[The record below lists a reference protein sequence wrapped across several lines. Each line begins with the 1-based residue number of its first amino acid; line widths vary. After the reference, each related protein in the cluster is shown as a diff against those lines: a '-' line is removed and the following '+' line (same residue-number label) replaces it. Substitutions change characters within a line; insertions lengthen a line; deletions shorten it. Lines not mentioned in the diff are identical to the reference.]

1 MTPSNAGGIL
11 FKSVVAATGVG
22 LAAYLLIEL
31 RSLIVPVALAGLLA
45 YVCRPLVAVL
55 ERYRVPRDVAIGL
68 LLLLFVLSSLFIVN
82 RIRAVIP
89 TDIQAIELK
98 VEVLHKINERY
109 KALMGLDES
118 LAKGNRLYRLVHRD
132 LDPLVDRVNHELAL
146 TPEERATLIASR
158 ARRPDAS
165 TASDRLLVH
174 DRANLLTLKLRSRT
188 ALAEADAV
196 GPGRPE
202 VVQAPTLVPKKPL
215 AALAD
220 ILSTW
225 LVAPL
230 VFLFL
235 LRDTGELKRGL
246 LGMVSNRLFE
256 PALTVMAD
264 LDRAVGSYVRGIF
277 LEGALLGFTVA
288 LLLTIVGVPLRWAI
302 AIGLLAAATNMVP
315 YVGSV
320 IAVLGGLGYVVL
332 AEEIHPLLPAVD
344 MENVW
349 IWVIVAVGLAELLKN
364 VIYEPLVLGG
374 AVKLQPLVVVIGV
387 FGGAI
392 LFGVVGM
399 LLAIP
404 TIVVLKVFVSST
416 ARQLKAYGL
425 VY

>member
-1 MTPSNAGGIL
+1 VTPSNAGGFL
-11 FKSVVAATGVG
+11 VKSAVAAAGVG

-31 RSLIVPVALAGLLA
+31 RSLIVPVAVAGLLA

-55 ERYRVPRDVAIGL
+55 ERYRVPRDVAIGM
-68 LLLLFVLSSLFIVN
+68 LLLLFVLSALFIVN

-98 VEVLHKINERY
+98 VEVLYKINERH
-109 KALMGLDES
+109 KAMMGLDES

-132 LDPLVDRVNHELAL
+132 LDPWVDRVNHELAL
-146 TPEERATLIASR
+146 TPEERATLFASR
-158 ARRPDAS
+158 PRRPDAS
-165 TASDRLLVH
+165 TASDRLLDH
-174 DRANLLTLKLRSRT
+174 DRANLRTLKLRSRT
-188 ALAEADAV
+188 ALAEADPV
-196 GPGRPE
+196 GPGRTE
-202 VVQAPTLVPKKPL
+202 VVQAPTLVAKKPL

-302 AIGLLAAATNMVP
+302 AIGLLSAATNIVP

-332 AEEIHPLLPAVD
+332 AEEIQPLLPAVD
-344 MENVW
+344 IENVW

-374 AVKLQPLVVVIGV
+374 AVELHPLVVVIGV
-387 FGGAI
+387 FGAAI

-425 VY
+425 V

>member
-1 MTPSNAGGIL
+1 
-11 FKSVVAATGVG
+11 V
-22 LAAYLLIEL
+22 
-31 RSLIVPVALAGLLA
+31 
-45 YVCRPLVAVL
+45 
-55 ERYRVPRDVAIGL
+55 
-68 LLLLFVLSSLFIVN
+68 
-82 RIRAVIP
+82 
-89 TDIQAIELK
+89 
-98 VEVLHKINERY
+98 
-109 KALMGLDES
+109 
-118 LAKGNRLYRLVHRD
+118 
-132 LDPLVDRVNHELAL
+132 
-146 TPEERATLIASR
+146 
-158 ARRPDAS
+158 
-165 TASDRLLVH
+165 SDRLLDH

-188 ALAEADAV
+188 AVAKADAV
-196 GPGRPE
+196 GPGPPE
-202 VVQAPTLVPKKPL
+202 VAQAPTLVPKKPL

-264 LDRAVGSYVRGIF
+264 LDHAVGNYVRGVL

-288 LLLTIVGVPLRWAI
+288 LLLTIVGIPLRWAI
-302 AIGLLAAATNMVP
+302 AIGLLSAATNMAP
-315 YVGSV
+315 YIGSV

-332 AEEIHPLLPAVD
+332 AEEIQPLLPTVD

-349 IWVIVAVGLAELLKN
+349 IWVIMAVGLAEMLKN

-374 AVKLQPLVVVIGV
+374 AVKLHPLVVVIAV

-392 LFGVVGM
+392 LFGAVGM
-399 LLAIP
+399 LIAIP

-425 VY
+425 I

>member
-1 MTPSNAGGIL
+1 MTPTNAGGVL
-11 FKSVVAATGVG
+11 FRSVVAAAGVG

-31 RSLIVPVALAGLLA
+31 RSLIVPVVVSALLA

-55 ERYRVPRDVAIGL
+55 ERHRVPRDGAIGL

-89 TDIQAIELK
+89 TETQAIELK
-98 VEVLHKINERY
+98 VEVLYKINERY
-109 KALMGLDES
+109 KTLMGLDES
-118 LAKGNRLYRLVHRD
+118 PAKGNRLYRLVHRD
-132 LDPLVDRVNHELAL
+132 LDPLVDGVNHELTL
-146 TPEERATLIASR
+146 TPEERAKLFASR
-158 ARRPDAS
+158 PRRAEAP
-165 TASDRLLVH
+165 TASDRLLDH
-174 DRANLLTLKLRSRT
+174 DRANLQTLKLRSRT
-188 ALAEADAV
+188 ALVEPDAA
-196 GPGRPE
+196 GPGSPE
-202 VVQAPTLVPKKPL
+202 VVQMPTLVPTKPL
-215 AALAD
+215 TAMAD

-235 LRDTGELKRGL
+235 LRDTGALKRGL
-246 LGMVSNRLFE
+246 LRVVSNRLFE

-264 LDRAVGSYVRGIF
+264 LDRALGNYVRGIF
-277 LEGALLGFTVA
+277 LAGALLGFTVA
-288 LLLTIVGVPLRWAI
+288 LLLTIVGIPLRWAI
-302 AIGLLAAATNMVP
+302 AIGLLSAATNLVP

-320 IAVLGGLGYVVL
+320 IAVLGGLGYVL
-332 AEEIHPLLPAVD
+332 LSEEIQPLLPAVD
-344 MENVW
+344 MQNVW
-349 IWVIVAVGLAELLKN
+349 IWVIGAVVLAELLKN

-374 AVKLQPLVVVIGV
+374 AVKLHPLVVVIGV

-404 TIVVLKVFVSST
+404 TIVVHKVFVAST

-425 VY
+425 V

>member
-1 MTPSNAGGIL
+1 MTSGNAGGIL
-11 FKSVVAATGVG
+11 FKSVVAAAGVS
-22 LAAYLLIEL
+22 LAAYLIIEL
-31 RSLIVPVALAGLLA
+31 RSLIVPVAVAGLLA
-45 YVCRPLVAVL
+45 YVCRPAVAVL
-55 ERYRVPRDVAIGL
+55 ERYRIPRDVAIGM
-68 LLLLFVLSSLFIVN
+68 LLLLFVLSALFIVN

-89 TDIQAIELK
+89 TDIQTIELK
-98 VEVLHKINERY
+98 VEALHKINARY

-132 LDPLVDRVNHELAL
+132 LDPLVDHINHDLAL
-146 TPEERATLIASR
+146 TPEERATLAASR
-158 ARRPDAS
+158 SRRPDGS

-174 DRANLLTLKLRSRT
+174 DQANLLTLKLRSRT
-188 ALAEADAV
+188 TLAQADAM
-196 GPGRPE
+196 GPPRSE
-202 VVQAPTLVPKKPL
+202 AVEAPTLVPKKPL

-235 LRDTGELKRGL
+235 LRDAGELKRGV
-246 LGMVSNRLFE
+246 LGMVPNRLFE

-264 LDRAVGSYVRGIF
+264 LDGAVGSYVRGIL

-302 AIGLLAAATNMVP
+302 AIGILSAATNVVP

-320 IAVLGGLGYVVL
+320 IAMLGGLGYVVL
-332 AEEIHPLLPAVD
+332 AEEIQPLLPSVD
-344 MENVW
+344 SESAW
-349 IWVIVAVGLAELLKN
+349 IWVIAAVGLAELLKN
-364 VIYEPLVLGG
+364 VVYEPLVLGG
-374 AVKLQPLVVVIGV
+374 AVELHPLVVVIGV

-404 TIVVLKVFVSST
+404 TIVVVRVFISST
-416 ARQLKAYGL
+416 TRQLKAYGL

>member
-1 MTPSNAGGIL
+1 ML
-11 FKSVVAATGVG
+11 FKSVVAAAGVA
-22 LAAYLLIEL
+22 LLAYLLMEL
-31 RSLIVPVALAGLLA
+31 RSLIVPVVVSGLLA
-45 YVCRPLVAVL
+45 YICRPLVARL
-55 ERYRVPRDVAIGL
+55 EGYRVPRDVAIGL
-68 LLLLFVLSSLFIVN
+68 LLLLFVLSFLFIVN
-82 RIRAVIP
+82 RIQAVMP

-118 LAKGNRLYRLVHRD
+118 LAKGNRVYQLVHRD
-132 LDPLVDRVNHELAL
+132 LDPLVDRVNHDLAL
-146 TPEERATLIASR
+146 TREERAQLIASR
-158 ARRPDAS
+158 PDAP
-165 TASDRLLVH
+165 AGSDRLLDH
-174 DRANLLTLKLRSRT
+174 HRANLQTLKLRSRT
-188 ALAEADAV
+188 ALAEPDAV
-196 GPGRPE
+196 EPTPSE
-202 VVQAPTLVPKKPL
+202 AVQAPTRVPKTPL

-225 LVAPL
+225 IIAPL

-235 LRDTGELKRGL
+235 IRDTGELKRGL
-246 LGMVSNRLFE
+246 LGAVSNRLFE

-264 LDRAVGSYVRGIF
+264 LDRALGNYVRGLF
-277 LEGALLGFTVA
+277 LECALLGLTVA

-302 AIGLLAAATNMVP
+302 AIGLFAGATNMVP
-315 YVGSV
+315 YVGFV
-320 IAVLGGLGYVVL
+320 VAMLGGLGYVLL
-332 AEEIHPLLPAVD
+332 AGEIHPLLPMAD
-344 MENVW
+344 RENVW

-374 AVKLQPLVVVIGV
+374 AVKLHPLIVVIGV

-425 VY
+425 I

>member
-1 MTPSNAGGIL
+1 M
-11 FKSVVAATGVG
+11 AAAGVG

-31 RSLIVPVALAGLLA
+31 RSLIVPVVVSALLA
-45 YVCRPLVAVL
+45 YVCRPLLAVL

-89 TDIQAIELK
+89 TEIQAIEA
-98 VEVLHKINERY
+98 RGRG
-109 KALMGLDES
+109 ALQDQRALQDADGS
-118 LAKGNRLYRLVHRD
+118 RRIAGKGKSTLPTRRIETSTRWRMVS
-132 LDPLVDRVNHELAL
+132 ATSSTL
-146 TPEERATLIASR
+146 TPEERAKLFASR
-158 ARRPDAS
+158 PRRAEAP
-165 TASDRLLVH
+165 TASDRLLDH
-174 DRANLLTLKLRSRT
+174 DRANLQTLKLRSRT
-188 ALAEADAV
+188 ALAEPDAA

-202 VVQAPTLVPKKPL
+202 VVQMPMLVPKKPL

-235 LRDTGELKRGL
+235 LRDTGELKRGFL
-246 LGMVSNRLFE
+246 RVVSNRLFE

-264 LDRAVGSYVRGIF
+264 LDRALGNYVRGIF
-277 LEGALLGFTVA
+277 LEGALLGLTVA
-288 LLLTIVGVPLRWAI
+288 LLLTIVGIPLRWAI
-302 AIGLLAAATNMVP
+302 AIGLLSAATNMVP

-320 IAVLGGLGYVVL
+320 IAVLGGLGYVLL
-332 AEEIHPLLPAVD
+332 AEEIQPLLPAVD
-344 MENVW
+344 MESVW
-349 IWVIVAVGLAELLKN
+349 IWVIGAVVLAELLKN

-374 AVKLQPLVVVIGV
+374 AVKLHPLVVVIGV

-404 TIVVLKVFVSST
+404 TIVVHKVFVAST

-425 VY
+425 V